1 MSTLGSQDHRGD
13 ESRRKEWQAPAL
25 SVLVF
30 RATAAGVTSTSDSE
44 LPGFFASP
52 PPPPAPPPPPLSPPP
67 PPPLPPPPP
76 PPPTKGNFS
85 CEGATFVGSGQGTS
99 NTPVTVNQG
108 TTKPKHNGSNIDI
121 FFPHNVTVLCV
132 NDATVLLT

>member
-1 MSTLGSQDHRGD
+1 MSTLGSQDHRR
-13 ESRRKEWQAPAL
+13 EEPRLEKWQAPAL

-30 RATAAGVTSTSDSE
+30 RATANGVTSTTDE
-44 LPGFFASP
+44 VLPGFFGSSP
-52 PPPPAPPPPPLSPPP
+52 PPPPPPPLSPPP
-67 PPPLPPPPP
+67 PPP
-76 PPPTKGNFS
+76 PPPTKGNFL

-121 FFPHNVTVLCV
+121 FFPHNITGLCV